1 MKRYQTSLFD
11 SEKPPQETSLSTL
24 RLEWDELDYG
34 SRCCLGDMAGF
45 RASFVEETLAQQNAA
60 QVEKWI
66 KRMLYWCLQDRSRGK
81 AELRFTAAA
90 IKFVKRRQ
98 SGVPEQ

>member
-34 SRCCLGDMAGF
+34 SRCGLGEMAGF
-45 RASFVEETLAQQNAA
+45 RASFVKEILAKQNSAE
-60 QVEKWI
+60 VEKWV
-66 KRMLYWCLQDRSRGK
+66 KCMLYWHLQDRSKGK
-81 AELRFTAAA
+81 AELHFTVA
-90 IKFVKRRQ
+90 IKSVKKAYQ
-98 SGVPEQ
+98 VGNVV